1 MSRSPEIDCN
11 CDNRVSAGRDER
23 GDKERCVDC
32 GSVWLIL
39 NGEEVW
45 LEAETDE
52 QREADAE
59 AAMER
64 QAENGVDDLIME
76 RKEMEGK

>member
-1 MSRSPEIDCN
+1 MSDPGQENDCP

-23 GDKERCVDC
+23 GDKQKCTRC

-64 QAENGVDDLIME
+64 QAENQAE
-76 RKEMEGK
+76 EKP